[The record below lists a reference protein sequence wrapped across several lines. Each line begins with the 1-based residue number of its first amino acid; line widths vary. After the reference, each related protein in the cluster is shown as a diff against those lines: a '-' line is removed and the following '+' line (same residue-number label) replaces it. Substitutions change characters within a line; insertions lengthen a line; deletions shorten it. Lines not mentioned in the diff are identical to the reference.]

1 MRLCRRSARIQV
13 SYHTLS
19 GKGAP
24 MKKLLPLLLALAL
37 LLSGCGR
44 REDAPPDPVQDPP
57 SGTKEPGEPFRSSCG
72 PPWRKINPLL
82 RTPYRLPSGPLPP
95 PRYRH

>member
-1 MRLCRRSARIQV
+1 
-13 SYHTLS
+13 
-19 GKGAP
+19 

-57 SGTKEPGEPFRSSCG
+57 SGTKEPGNPAQSPRRIPWSWTSCVLRSAAAASA
-72 PPWRKINPLL
+72 R
-82 RTPYRLPSGPLPP
+82 SG
-95 PRYRH
+95 

>member
-1 MRLCRRSARIQV
+1 
-13 SYHTLS
+13 
-19 GKGAP
+19 

-57 SGTKEPGEPFRSSCG
+57 SGTKEPGEPRPVS
-72 PPWRKINPLL
+72 PENPLELDIL
-82 RTPYRLPSGPLPP
+82 RIEICRGGLG
-95 PRYRH
+95 